1 MTKRIFPILALA
13 LSLAACS
20 APQRAVEVTLSEQ
33 ELYDKIRGGWAGQT
47 IGVVFGAP
55 TEFKF
60 TGTTIQDYQPIPWSE
75 HYVKYWW
82 DKKPGLF
89 DDIYNDLT
97 FVETFEQEGLDC
109 TTETLARR
117 FAFAEYHLAHA
128 NQAGRYNI
136 RNGIM
141 PPASGN
147 WVNNPHADDLDFQ
160 IEADFI
166 GLMTPGL
173 MPEALDIA
181 SRVGHIM
188 NSGDGFYGGAFVA
201 GLYAAAFISNDPA
214 EVLDMAL
221 EPIPHQ
227 STFYQCVDEVRRL
240 YREYPDDWQQ
250 CWFEMHK
257 RWNRDVGCPK
267 GVFLSFNIDAK
278 INAAYVAIGLLYGGG
293 DFARSMEIATRCG
306 QDSDC
311 NPATVAGVLGVMKG
325 YSNIPEFWRAPLSE
339 IESLNFSGTDVSL
352 EKAYS
357 MSFRQALEMVRRAG
371 GKVADGQVTIP
382 VRDAGVLPL
391 EQNFTDTYPLYRDRK
406 DCFVDGEY
414 EFDFKGNGFV
424 IWGNMVCLRSI
435 TPDYVN
441 RVSTRHIGSEVF
453 ALAEPDDPYVA
464 EFEVWIDGK
473 LDQVSRLPM
482 KNTDRKLEPA
492 WKYGLKEGHHT
503 VRLKWLNPDKEY
515 LLRINDI
522 MYYSSTPSTDP
533 YYHN

>member
-293 DFARSMEIATRCG
+293 LRPVDGNRHALR
-306 QDSDC
+306 
-311 NPATVAGVLGVMKG
+311 AGFGLQPG
-325 YSNIPEFWRAPLSE
+325 NR
-339 IESLNFSGTDVSL
+339 
-352 EKAYS
+352 
-357 MSFRQALEMVRRAG
+357 RRRAG
-371 GKVADGQVTIP
+371 
-382 VRDAGVLPL
+382 RDEGLFEHPGVLACAA
-391 EQNFTDTYPLYRDRK
+391 ER
-406 DCFVDGEY
+406 
-414 EFDFKGNGFV
+414 
-424 IWGNMVCLRSI
+424 
-435 TPDYVN
+435 N
-441 RVSTRHIGSEVF
+441 RVAQLQRHRR
-453 ALAEPDDPYVA
+453 LARKGLFDELQA
-464 EFEVWIDGK
+464 GARDGAPRRRQGGRRAG
-473 LDQVSRLPM
+473 DHPR
-482 KNTDRKLEPA
+482 A
-492 WKYGLKEGHHT
+492 
-503 VRLKWLNPDKEY
+503 
-515 LLRINDI
+515 
-522 MYYSSTPSTDP
+522 
-533 YYHN
+533 